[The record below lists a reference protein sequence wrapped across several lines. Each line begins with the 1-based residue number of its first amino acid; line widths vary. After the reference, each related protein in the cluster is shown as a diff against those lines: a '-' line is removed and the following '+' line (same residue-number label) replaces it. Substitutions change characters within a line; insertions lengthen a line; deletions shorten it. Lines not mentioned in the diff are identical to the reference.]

1 VDVANDQIGALMP
14 PIKVLFPVYNTG
26 EALSHICL
34 SLCDHMRDRQTR
46 VELMTPSSEPSG
58 RRPFTRDAVPPPL
71 RRVTYKFKLLRE
83 RVDALLAA
91 RFLRWVK
98 PCEIVYLWP
107 SCPISVF
114 RELKRR
120 GNRIVTER
128 INCHT
133 AVAKQIL
140 DDAYARLGRPPAHG
154 ITEAMIATEREELAL
169 ADHIFSPS
177 PMVTAALLAQGVE
190 RQKVLETS
198 YGWEPNRIARGGGG
212 TPPRSAED
220 GITVA
225 FVGGVCVRK
234 GAHLLLEAWARA
246 GIKGRLI
253 LAGNVEPEIAQIC
266 AQHLSRPDVQ
276 PLGHVRDI
284 GTVFPAADIFAFP
297 TIEEGDPL
305 VTYEAMSCSLPLLVS
320 PMGAGRGARD
330 GQEGLVIDPYDQ
342 EGWIHALRKFASD
355 AELRRTFGQAG
366 AKRAREFTWDNV
378 AAQRR
383 RQLLKSAI
391 ITPPS
396 GERAPS
402 PIAGR

>member
-1 VDVANDQIGALMP
+1 MP
-14 PIKVLFPVYNTG
+14 TIKALFPVYNTG

-34 SLCDHMRDRQTR
+34 SLCDHMRDRETR

-71 RRVTYKFKLLRE
+71 RRVTYKFKILRD

-98 PCEIVYLWP
+98 EGEIAYLWP

-120 GNRIVTER
+120 GNHIVTER

-133 AVAKQIL
+133 AVAKEIL

-154 ITEAMIATEREELAL
+154 ITDAMIATEREELAL

-177 PMVTAALLAQGVE
+177 PQVTRSLLAQGVDAH
-190 RQKVLETS
+190 KVLETS
-198 YGWEPNRIARGGGG
+198 YGWDPARIARGGIQ
-212 TPPRSAED
+212 PRSED
-220 GITVA
+220 GGVTVA
-225 FVGGVCVRK
+225 FVGGVSVRK

-253 LAGNVEPEIAQIC
+253 LAGTIEPEIAQMC
-266 AQHLSRPDVQ
+266 AVHLSRPDVQ
-276 PLGHVRDI
+276 CLGHVRDI
-284 GTVFPAADIFAFP
+284 GTVFRAADIFAFP

-320 PMGAGRGARD
+320 PMGAGHGARD
-330 GQEGLVIDPYDQ
+330 GQEGMILDPYDT
-342 EGWIHALRKFASD
+342 EAWVEALRKLAAD
-355 AELRRTFGQAG
+355 AELRKMFGQAG
-366 AKRAREFTWDNV
+366 VKRAQEFTWGRV
-378 AAQRR
+378 AARR
-383 RQLLKSAI
+383 RQQLLECALPRREYERDAI
-391 ITPPS
+391 I
-396 GERAPS
+396 
-402 PIAGR
+402 

>member
-1 VDVANDQIGALMP
+1 MDVASEQIGALMP
-14 PIKVLFPVYNTG
+14 AIKALFPVYNTG

-71 RRVTYKFKLLRE
+71 RRVTYKFKLLRD

-91 RFLRWVK
+91 RFLRWIK
-98 PCEIVYLWP
+98 DGEIAYLWP

-114 RELKRR
+114 RQLKRR

-133 AVAKQIL
+133 ALAKEIL

-154 ITEAMIATEREELAL
+154 ITDAMIATEREELAL

-177 PMVTAALLAQGVE
+177 PQVTRSLLAQGVE

-198 YGWEPNRIARGGGG
+198 YGWEPNRIARGG
-212 TPPRSAED
+212 TPPRSEED
-220 GITVA
+220 GVTVA
-225 FVGGVCVRK
+225 FVGGVSVRK
-234 GAHLLLEAWARA
+234 GAHLLLEAWVRA

-253 LAGNVEPEIAQIC
+253 LAGTIEPEIAETC
-266 AQHLSRPDVQ
+266 AAHLSRPDVQ

-284 GTVFPAADIFAFP
+284 GPVFRAADIFAFP

-330 GQEGLVIDPYDQ
+330 GQEGIITDPYDQ
-342 EGWIHALRKFASD
+342 EGWVHALRKFASD

-366 AKRAREFTWDNV
+366 AKRAQEFTWRKV

-383 RQLLKSAI
+383 QRLLESAI
-391 ITPPS
+391 ITLPS
-396 GERAPS
+396 GGRAPS
-402 PIAGR
+402 PVAGK